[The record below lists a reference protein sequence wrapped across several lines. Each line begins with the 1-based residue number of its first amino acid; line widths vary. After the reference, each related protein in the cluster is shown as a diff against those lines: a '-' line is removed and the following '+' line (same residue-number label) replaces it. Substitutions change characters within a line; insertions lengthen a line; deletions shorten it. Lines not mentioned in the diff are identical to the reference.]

1 MTDQN
6 QGRRRID
13 RILAPGYG
21 QDIGALDLEDVRAR
35 RDECLAERE
44 YLSYLRRL
52 LHGRLE
58 ILGPKCRPA
67 RTAPRYRS

>member
-6 QGRRRID
+6 QGRRRVD
-13 RILAPGYG
+13 RILASGYAE
-21 QDIGALDLEDVRAR
+21 DIGTLELDEVRSR

-58 ILGPKCRPA
+58 ILRAEAQA
-67 RTAPRYRS
+67 RKDGTEIPW